1 MWGLDGNDERLS
13 FGKEI
18 RRQAEY
24 GTSSSSKPSG
34 MKRDETKYLKHAVV
48 PGDTL
53 QGLSLKYNVP
63 VRFSLTSEYSR
74 MNTVIK
80 IVLCYEYEH

>member
-1 MWGLDGNDERLS
+1 MWGPDGNDERLS
-13 FGKEI
+13 FGKEV

-24 GTSSSSKPSG
+24 GTSSSSKPCG

-63 VRFSLTSEYSR
+63 VRLSLYIRTFQNE
-74 MNTVIK
+74 
-80 IVLCYEYEH
+80 